1 MKDEQKKVTPTTG
14 KPTKK
19 RRHKKKR
26 RSILFKF
33 ILLIELLFIAAVA
46 LYAVLIKTIDT
57 IQTTPLN
64 TAELITVHN
73 DPNMEDYT
81 NIALFGVDTRSQDLS
96 SEKSRSD
103 AIIIVSINNHTKEV
117 KLTSVYRDTY
127 CSVNGTYT
135 KINHAYAYGGPE
147 LAISTLNRNFD
158 LDITQYATVNF
169 KIMANIVDAI
179 GGIDLKVEEDFI
191 DDLNKYIK
199 EVNKLNGGDSPTF
212 TSAGTYTLDGNQ
224 AVAYARIRHNQNGDI
239 SRAGRQ
245 RMVLQAIMKKGQRHP
260 ISFLKAMKEVLPQ
273 IQTNID
279 SKTLRSLA
287 LNALNYEI
295 SQQEGFPYEHRDT
308 RLSNGLYYDVPVT
321 LEKNV
326 VQLHKNLFGT
336 EDYPI
341 SDELTTINNK
351 IMWQTGI
358 YGESN

>member
-1 MKDEQKKVTPTTG
+1 MKDEQKKT
-14 KPTKK
+14 KPTAKKVTKKK
-19 RRHKKKR
+19 RRKKKR

-33 ILLIELLFIAAVA
+33 IFLIEILFLAAVA
-46 LYAVLIKTIDT
+46 MYAVLITTINT
-57 IQTTPLN
+57 IQTTSLN
-64 TAELITVHN
+64 TEELITVHN
-73 DPNMEDYT
+73 DSNMENYT
-81 NIALFGVDTRSQDLS
+81 NIALFGVDTRSEDLA

-103 AIIIVSINNHTKEV
+103 AIIIVSINNGTKEV
-117 KLTSVYRDTY
+117 KLTSIYRDTY

-158 LDITQYATVNF
+158 LDISQYATVNF

-179 GGIDLKVEEDFI
+179 GGIDLKVEDDFI

-199 EVNKLNGGDSPTF
+199 EVNKLNGGDSSVF
-212 TSAGTYTLDGNQ
+212 SSAGNYTLDGNQ

-245 RMVLQAIMKKGQRHP
+245 RMVLQAIMKKGQTHP
-260 ISFLKAMKEVLPQ
+260 VAFLKAMKEVLPQ

-279 SKTLRSLA
+279 SKTLRKLA

-295 SQQEGFPYEHRDT
+295 SQQEGFPYDHRAV
-308 RLSNGLYYDVPVT
+308 RLSDGLYYDVPTT
-321 LEKNV
+321 LKENV
-326 VQLHKNLFGT
+326 VLLHKNLFGT
-336 EDYPI
+336 EDYQI

-351 IMWQTGI
+351 IMWQTGL
-358 YGESN
+358 YN